1 MTNTLYGLNTETKVI
16 FTVCT
21 EEVCKA
27 INSGDG
33 FSDHYFVYT
42 EEKDRDEHYKES
54 IQSNNKEG

>member
-1 MTNTLYGLNTETKVI
+1 MTNTLYGLNIETKVI
-16 FTVCT
+16 FAVCT